1 MTLRRIKQEW
11 LNLQNDPLP
20 TCSAVPK
27 NEDDMLH
34 WTGTISGP
42 SDTPYRDG
50 VFHLKIRLPE
60 IYPRVSPELT
70 FTTPIFHP
78 NVSTQ
83 GDIQLGELDRMQWS
97 PVLTIRTLLISLQA
111 LLSDPNLAEGCVLNE
126 EAAKLYLDDPKGF
139 QERARERTVS
149 HAMSGGAGL

>member
-20 TCSAVPK
+20 TCSAVPN

-42 SDTPYRDG
+42 SDTPYCDG

-78 NVSTQ
+78 NVSTL
-83 GDIQLGELDRMQWS
+83 GDIQLGELDRTQWS
-97 PVLTIRTLLISLQA
+97 PILTIRTLLISLQA

-139 QERARERTVS
+139 EERARGCTVS
-149 HAMSGGAGL
+149 HAMSGGAD